1 MTEASDR
8 ARRRLGRLR
17 CLLTSLRAI
26 QKEEAV
32 STVLCFVPKT
42 QKLKYTGSEPLSV
55 FSSPSK
61 DSSKLGE
68 ICGPKEAVIDF
79 TGLPVVRKDVT
90 WVRLADPSTEK
101 WLLVHEPDQGKG
113 GTQDLVSVSMGKE
126 GENVWRDAIDR
137 SFGTDLLQREPTRD
151 DPDEEWVGR
160 LSAPPPGWKLA
171 ADMEL
176 IQFLLAHEE
185 KNLMGGTSKTGNH
198 ISSIEV
204 SSESSQK
211 GHLIDGM
218 NETYWESNGETGQHW
233 IKLSMK
239 PGVVLEGI
247 ALLVDREDESYLPRV
262 VVVKTVDQRG
272 TRQEVIRKTF
282 HEEDYVSGEVQLL
295 SAPLSTYYPKV
306 EVYIKSCM
314 SGGIDTRIHGI
325 ATSACG
331 TRSIFIT
338 EDIVAQDIF
347 DEEKLSRYPNL
358 QSHRMELLARR
369 SVVLKRLAALLEENL
384 LFLLPQWEYS
394 CYVRDC
400 LAVIKQ
406 LLPLCPLRQG
416 IISEALQATST
427 RQSGGYPSVHINRF
441 IAAEH
446 RENPSKDSTAKNTVF
461 SQIYHGLLPKIQ
473 KGKFNLRAAG
483 HMTQWWEC
491 KFAKEHVI
499 DQGGGFRDSLVNLSE
514 ELCPPSSEAPV
525 PLPFFLRSS
534 NQDHDSSNIYRDV
547 FVPNPGCHDYAQYR
561 FIGVL
566 MGGAYRSSESLVL
579 SLPRMFWKQVVGE
592 PVTWTEDFSSV
603 DRAEV
608 RFIESLENMSQE
620 AFDAA
625 FAGTLTFTTVLS
637 GGKVVPLVPGG
648 EKRMV
653 RFEERE
659 EFCRRVRECR
669 MEESKKQTDAI
680 LEGLTSVV
688 PREVLV
694 LHTWT
699 EMEEKVCG
707 NPEVSVQALKK
718 HAIYDSDTSAT
729 DARVQTMWSAL
740 ERFTNEERSQFLR
753 FITGRRRLP
762 CSVFV
767 QTMRQSNCL
776 PRAATCSNALYLPEY
791 SSVDMAYKKLL
802 YAAYNCMAID
812 TDG

>member
-8 ARRRLGRLR
+8 ARKRLGRLR
-17 CLLTSLRAI
+17 CLLTSLRAL
-26 QKEEAV
+26 QKEESV
-32 STVLCFVPKT
+32 SPVLCFVPKT
-42 QKLKYTGSEPLSV
+42 QKLKYTGSEPLPI
-55 FSSPSK
+55 FSAASK
-61 DSSKLGE
+61 DSSKLGT
-68 ICGPKEAVIDF
+68 ICGPKEVVVHF
-79 TGLPVVRKDVT
+79 TGLPILRKDTT
-90 WVRLADPSTEK
+90 WVRLSDPSTEK
-101 WLLVHEPDQGKG
+101 WLLIHEPDQKV
-113 GTQDLVSVSMGKE
+113 GTLDLVSMSRGKE
-126 GENVWRDAIDR
+126 GESAWREAIDR
-137 SFGTDLLQREPTRD
+137 SFGSDLLQREPTRD

-160 LSAPPPGWKLA
+160 LAAPPPGWKLA

-185 KNLMGGTSKTGNH
+185 KSLMGGTSKTGDH
-198 ISSIEV
+198 ISSVEV

-211 GHLIDGM
+211 GHLLDGLS
-218 NETYWESNGETGQHW
+218 ETCWESNGETGQHW
-233 IKLSMK
+233 VKLTMK
-239 PGVVLEGI
+239 PGVVLDGLS
-247 ALLVDREDESYLPRV
+247 LLVDREDESYLPRV
-262 VVVKTVDQRG
+262 VVVKTVDQG
-272 TRQEVIRKTF
+272 GARQEVSRKTF
-282 HEEDYVSGEVQLL
+282 HEEDYVSGEIHLL
-295 SAPLSTYYPKV
+295 SSPLTVHYPKV

-325 ATSACG
+325 ATTVCG
-331 TRSIFIT
+331 TRSAFLA

-358 QSHRMELLARR
+358 QSHQKELLAQRC
-369 SVVLKRLAALLEENL
+369 VVLKRLAALLEENL

-400 LAVIKQ
+400 LAIIKQ

-416 IISEALQATST
+416 IISEALQATAT

-446 RENPSKDSTAKNTVF
+446 RENPSKDPTAKNTVF
-461 SQIYHGLLPKIQ
+461 GQIYHGLLPKIQ

-483 HMTQWWEC
+483 HLTQWWEC
-491 KFAKEHVI
+491 KFAKEHII
-499 DQGGGFRDSLVNLSE
+499 DQGGGFRDSLGNLSE

-525 PLPFFLRSS
+525 PLPFFLRSP

-608 RFIESLENMSQE
+608 RFIDSLENMSQE

-637 GGKVVPLVPGG
+637 GGEVVPLLLGG
-648 EKRMV
+648 DKRMV
-653 RFEERE
+653 RFEERQ
-659 EFCRRVRECR
+659 EFCRHVRECR
-669 MEESKKQTDAI
+669 MKESSKQTDAI

-694 LHTWT
+694 LHTWA

-718 HAIYDSDTSAT
+718 HTIYDSDTSAT

>member
-1 MTEASDR
+1 MAEASDR
-8 ARRRLGRLR
+8 ARKRLGRLR

-26 QKEEAV
+26 QKEESV
-32 STVLCFVPKT
+32 SAVLCFVPKT
-42 QKLKYTGSEPLSV
+42 QKLTYRGSDPLPV

-68 ICGPKEAVIDF
+68 ICGSKEAVIHYR
-79 TGLPVVRKDVT
+79 GLPVLRKDAT

-101 WLLVHEPDQGKG
+101 WLLIHEPDQGKA
-113 GTQDLVSVSMGKE
+113 GTQELVSASQGKE
-126 GENVWRDAIDR
+126 GVSVWREAIDR
-137 SFGTDLLQREPTRD
+137 SFGSDLLQREPTRD

-160 LSAPPPGWKLA
+160 LVAPPPGWKLA
-171 ADMEL
+171 ADVEL
-176 IQFLLAHEE
+176 VQFLLAHGE
-185 KNLMGGTSKTGNH
+185 KSLMGGMSKTGDH

-211 GHLIDGM
+211 GHLLDGM
-218 NETYWESNGETGQHW
+218 SDTYWESNGETGQHW
-233 IKLSMK
+233 IKLTMK

-247 ALLVDREDESYLPRV
+247 SLLVDREDESYLPRSV
-262 VVVKTVDQRG
+262 VIKTVDQG
-272 TRQEVIRKTF
+272 GIRQEVSRKTF
-282 HEEDYVSGEVQLL
+282 HEEDYVSGELRLL
-295 SAPLSTYYPKV
+295 SAPLPACYPKV
-306 EVYIKSCM
+306 EVYIRSCM

-325 ATSACG
+325 ATTVCG
-331 TRSIFIT
+331 TRSIFLA

-347 DEEKLSRYPNL
+347 DEDKLSHYPNL
-358 QSHRMELLARR
+358 QSYDQQVLGHRC
-369 SVVLKRLAALLEENL
+369 VVLKRLAALLEENL

-394 CYVRDC
+394 CYMRDC
-400 LAVIKQ
+400 LGIIKQ

-416 IISEALQATST
+416 IISEALQVTATK
-427 RQSGGYPSVHINRF
+427 QSGGYPSVHINRF

-446 RENPSKDSTAKNTVF
+446 RENPSKDPTTKNTVF
-461 SQIYHGLLPKIQ
+461 GQIYQGLLPKIQ

-483 HMTQWWEC
+483 HMSQWWEC
-491 KFAKEHVI
+491 KFAKEHII

-525 PLPFFLRSS
+525 PLPFFLRSP

-547 FVPNPGCHDYAQYR
+547 FVPNPGCHEYAQYR

-592 PVTWTEDFSSV
+592 PVTWNEDFSSV

-608 RFIESLENMSQE
+608 RFIESLENMSLE

-637 GGKVVPLVPGG
+637 GGEVVPLVPSG

-653 RFEERE
+653 KFEERQ

-669 MEESKKQTDAI
+669 MEESRKQTDAI

-694 LHTWT
+694 LHTWA

-718 HAIYDSDTSAT
+718 HTIYDSDTSAT

-791 SSVDMAYKKLL
+791 TSVDMAYKKLL